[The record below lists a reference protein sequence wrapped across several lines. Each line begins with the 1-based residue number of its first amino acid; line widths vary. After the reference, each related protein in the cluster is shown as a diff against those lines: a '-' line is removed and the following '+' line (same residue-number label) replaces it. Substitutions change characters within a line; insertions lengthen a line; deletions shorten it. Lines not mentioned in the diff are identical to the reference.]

1 MYSKLRQSGFN
12 MENVLPQAYGRPSVE
27 PSVFFLSD
35 VKSQE
40 LKVSLQ
46 TKVMAIPNI
55 LNAMPHSGKMELIVQ
70 SLSVRFHFEVP
81 PSSSV
86 SASSSN
92 WREPM
97 H

>member
-1 MYSKLRQSGFN
+1 ML
-12 MENVLPQAYGRPSVE
+12 LQAYGRRSVE

-55 LNAMPHSGKMELIVQ
+55 LNAIPHTGKMGLIVQ

-81 PSSSV
+81 PSSSG

-92 WREPM
+92 LREPM
-97 H
+97 Y

>member
-1 MYSKLRQSGFN
+1 MG
-12 MENVLPQAYGRPSVE
+12 
-27 PSVFFLSD
+27 
-35 VKSQE
+35 
-40 LKVSLQ
+40 
-46 TKVMAIPNI
+46 
-55 LNAMPHSGKMELIVQ
+55 LIVQ

-97 H
+97 Y

>member
-1 MYSKLRQSGFN
+1 MLLR
-12 MENVLPQAYGRPSVE
+12 AYGRPSVE

-55 LNAMPHSGKMELIVQ
+55 LNAMPHTGKMGLIVNHYLLD
-70 SLSVRFHFEVP
+70 SILRFLPVP
-81 PSSSV
+81 A

-92 WREPM
+92 RREPM

>member
-1 MYSKLRQSGFN
+1 ML
-12 MENVLPQAYGRPSVE
+12 LQAYGRRSVE

-55 LNAMPHSGKMELIVQ
+55 LNALPHTGKMRLTVQ

-81 PSSSV
+81 LYQPPPPTGENQCIRVPPAVLYCKLQLS
-86 SASSSN
+86 
-92 WREPM
+92 P
-97 H
+97 

>member
-1 MYSKLRQSGFN
+1 
-12 MENVLPQAYGRPSVE
+12 MENVLPQAYGYPSVE

-40 LKVSLQ
+40 LKLSLQ
-46 TKVMAIPNI
+46 TKVMAIANI
-55 LNAMPHSGKMELIVQ
+55 LNAMPHTGKMGLIVQ
-70 SLSVRFHFEVP
+70 SLSVRFHFEVL

>member
-1 MYSKLRQSGFN
+1 MLQR
-12 MENVLPQAYGRPSVE
+12 AYGHPSVE

-40 LKVSLQ
+40 LKVSLK

-55 LNAMPHSGKMELIVQ
+55 LNAMPHTGKMGLIVQ
-70 SLSVRFHFEVP
+70 SLSVRVHFEVP